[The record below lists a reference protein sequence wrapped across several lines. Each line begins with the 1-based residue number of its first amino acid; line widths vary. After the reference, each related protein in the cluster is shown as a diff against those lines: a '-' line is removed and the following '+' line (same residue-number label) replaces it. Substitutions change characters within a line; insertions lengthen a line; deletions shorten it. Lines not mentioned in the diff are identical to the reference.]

1 MASHTT
7 PTGNEA
13 TDDELRDL
21 VARLTLEEKLSL
33 VVGEDFWSLPEIP
46 SIGLRKLRVS
56 DGPVGVRGVT
66 WDERDTSLLFPS
78 PTALAAAWDPEV
90 TRRAGFVMG
99 AQTRDKDI
107 HVLLAPTVNLHRS
120 PLGGRH
126 FECYSEDPLLTARI
140 ATAFV
145 EGVQSAGVGATIKH
159 FVGNETE
166 DDRMSYDSRID
177 ERSLREVYLVPF
189 EEAVRTGRVWL
200 VMSAYNQVNG
210 ETMTENSR
218 LVNGVLKDEWGFD
231 GVVISDWMAVRS
243 TEAAAAGG
251 TDVAMPGPTEVW
263 GEPLLAAVREGR
275 VAESLID
282 ERVTRILRLAARVG
296 VLGERTPA
304 TTTTPDDAVATLRAI
319 AARAM
324 VLLGNDGTLPLDPS
338 TLSRVALIGPNAL
351 RLSAQGGGSAHV
363 NPSHVVSIPDG
374 LRAALGE
381 SVELT
386 LTEGAFTHRAL
397 ADLSLETARDPE
409 SGEPGLRAEFLDA
422 EGTVLSSEH
431 RLGSS
436 LMFWP
441 DNVPA
446 GATVIRLRVSVT
458 PTVSGTN
465 ILDVRGAGRFE
476 VTIDGATRTV
486 DMTAPEG
493 TDVIETIMRPE
504 ATRIEVEATAGTP
517 VEIRVD
523 FSQGGRFFMA
533 ALGLG
538 WADPRRSEEA
548 ELHAAVEAARAADV
562 AVVVVGTTDDIE
574 SEGFDRADLALPGR
588 SDELVRR
595 VAAVNPRTVVVVN
608 AGSPV
613 LMPWRDEV
621 AAVVWAWLPG
631 QEGGAALGDVLTGVA
646 EPGGRLPT
654 TYPAAAADVPVYST
668 ARVDNEHH
676 YAEQSSNIGYRA
688 WALGDAAPAYPFGHG
703 LGYTTWAYEGVTVKG
718 DATGVTVEVTV
729 ANTGERAGREVA
741 QVYLETADGTLMGR
755 PEPIRLVGFASIEAD
770 PGARATATI
779 EIDARTLARWDEQG
793 AAWVTTPGT
802 YTLRVGRSLGDL
814 PLSAELAL

>member
-140 ATAFV
+140 ATAFI

-231 GVVISDWMAVRS
+231 GVVVSDWMAVRS

-251 TDVAMPGPTEVW
+251 TDIAMPGPTEVW

-275 VAESLID
+275 VAGSLID

-338 TLSRVALIGPNAL
+338 ALSRVALIGPNAL

-523 FSQGGRFFMA
+523 FSQGGQFFMA

-548 ELHAAVEAARAADV
+548 ELQAAVEAARAADV

-668 ARVDNEHH
+668 ARVDNEHR

-718 DATGVTVEVTV
+718 DASGVTVEVTV
-729 ANTGERAGREVA
+729 ANTGERTGREVA

-770 PGARATATI
+770 PGARVTATV

-814 PLSAELAL
+814 RLSAELAL